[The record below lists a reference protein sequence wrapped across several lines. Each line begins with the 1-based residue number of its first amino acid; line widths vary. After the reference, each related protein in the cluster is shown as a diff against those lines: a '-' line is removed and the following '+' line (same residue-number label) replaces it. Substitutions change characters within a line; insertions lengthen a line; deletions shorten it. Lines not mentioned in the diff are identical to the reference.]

1 MSWDELDGNTWV
13 IPAGRMKG
21 NREHRVPLSKAA
33 MDVIERQRSIR
44 HSDLVFPGRTG
55 RMQNNSLLFF
65 SRAKGCTVHGFRS
78 AFRDWCAERTNTP
91 REIAEMA
98 LAHKV
103 GTAVERAY
111 ARSTLFEKR
120 AELMEAWG
128 RYCIGATVTA
138 LRASA

>member
-1 MSWDELDGNTWV
+1 
-13 IPAGRMKG
+13 MKG

-33 MDVIERQRSIR
+33 MDVIEQQRSIR

-65 SRAKGCTVHGFRS
+65 SQSRGCTVHGFRS
-78 AFRDWCAERTNTP
+78 AFRDWCAEQTNTP

-120 AELMEAWG
+120 RELMEAWG
-128 RYCIGATVTA
+128 RYCTGATVTA
-138 LRASA
+138 LRAPA